1 MIGETQ
7 SNKAIFA
14 GLLPCKLAGGPRLIM
29 RIIRA
34 TFEKINDL
42 LVDGCRSFPAVHA
55 VYPDIPDDILYDI
68 YLRKAHHDARSSLRK
83 ISALKLCTAHFY
95 KQYTASNRH
104 Q

>member
-1 MIGETQ
+1 
-7 SNKAIFA
+7 
-14 GLLPCKLAGGPRLIM
+14 M

-34 TFEKINDL
+34 TFERINDL
-42 LVDGCRSFPAVHA
+42 LVDGCKSFPAVHA

-95 KQYTASNRH
+95 KQYIASNRH